1 MKPKLLLFPILASAL
16 ISPVIAADF
25 IWKGTTDTS
34 WTEGTNWLGGT
45 APAYGATL
53 TADRLVIGNGE
64 DFEAIYNPGAGVTT
78 TFGSGRGIIIG
89 SSTNG
94 PANLTISSG
103 ILKINGTGSDN
114 PIMANGVNATLTLN
128 GGDIDLTGHPVGFR
142 LCGLGAA
149 DRTSDLNITN
159 GTFSSGVFDF
169 FSNGT
174 EGTSTVNLNTGG
186 VLAVS
191 RFIKTATDATSI
203 LNLDGGT
210 LRLRNTQ
217 SSPNVYFANLPGL
230 QTIVNDGGVIVDTN
244 TFNAN
249 IAEVLEH
256 DTSLGETPD
265 GGLTKNG
272 AGTLTISASNTFTGP
287 VTINAGTALTTPS
300 RLLLNNDTGA
310 GTGAI
315 TFAGSFTDIQVNN
328 TRIVANPVTLS
339 NTGDE
344 KNILLPSPGGGAFAG
359 ATFSGPITIDETNPD
374 HFRVRADDNCFL
386 TFSGKVSG
394 SGGIFKF
401 QPGRLTLTNSSNDFT
416 GDIKI
421 THGSVSFTNGAL
433 GSTGAIRMEGGPT
446 INTATLRWDPTN
458 DQDISSRLVMFDAK
472 TAILLM
478 ADGGEPY
485 DSSNVIFANA
495 IGNSSS
501 AKLQKTGNGTLALTQ
516 PSTYTGGTTITQ
528 GTLEFANDALGTT
541 GAVTMDGGILR
552 WATGNT
558 QDVSARITMVDAKTA
573 SFSTNGNNVTLS
585 NAIGNASTGNFSKTN
600 TPGTLTLTSI
610 ATYTGTTAIGGGTLA
625 LGANN
630 IIPDSSNVSIG
641 TATLDAATFDDQLGT
656 LDVTAAATINLGT
669 GANLL
674 FADSNL
680 VDWTG
685 GTLNITGTFVSGS
698 SIKFATTGGLTSTQ
712 LALITLNG
720 APAIFT
726 LDASGFLTAAP
737 VAGFAAWQSANST
750 ASGIDADHDN
760 DGLSN
765 GIEWF
770 LGGTSDTTGFNP
782 LPGVTDAAGTLTV
795 TWTKAATFTGTY
807 GTNFVVETS
816 PNLATTWTPVTEGV
830 GADKVEIT
838 GNSVKYT
845 FPAGTTNFARLKVIT
860 TP

>member
-1 MKPKLLLFPILASAL
+1 
-16 ISPVIAADF
+16 
-25 IWKGTTDTS
+25 
-34 WTEGTNWLGGT
+34 
-45 APAYGATL
+45 
-53 TADRLVIGNGE
+53 
-64 DFEAIYNPGAGVTT
+64 
-78 TFGSGRGIIIG
+78 
-89 SSTNG
+89 
-94 PANLTISSG
+94 
-103 ILKINGTGSDN
+103 
-114 PIMANGVNATLTLN
+114 
-128 GGDIDLTGHPVGFR
+128 
-142 LCGLGAA
+142 
-149 DRTSDLNITN
+149 
-159 GTFSSGVFDF
+159 
-169 FSNGT
+169 
-174 EGTSTVNLNTGG
+174 
-186 VLAVS
+186 
-191 RFIKTATDATSI
+191 
-203 LNLDGGT
+203 
-210 LRLRNTQ
+210 
-217 SSPNVYFANLPGL
+217 
-230 QTIVNDGGVIVDTN
+230 
-244 TFNAN
+244 
-249 IAEVLEH
+249 
-256 DTSLGETPD
+256 
-265 GGLTKNG
+265 
-272 AGTLTISASNTFTGP
+272 
-287 VTINAGTALTTPS
+287 
-300 RLLLNNDTGA
+300 
-310 GTGAI
+310 
-315 TFAGSFTDIQVNN
+315 
-328 TRIVANPVTLS
+328 
-339 NTGDE
+339 
-344 KNILLPSPGGGAFAG
+344 
-359 ATFSGPITIDETNPD
+359 
-374 HFRVRADDNCFL
+374 
-386 TFSGKVSG
+386 
-394 SGGIFKF
+394 
-401 QPGRLTLTNSSNDFT
+401 
-416 GDIKI
+416 
-421 THGSVSFTNGAL
+421 
-433 GSTGAIRMEGGPT
+433 MEGGPT

-610 ATYTGTTAIGGGTLA
+610 ATYTGTTAISGGTLA

-641 TATLDAATFDDQLGT
+641 AATLDAATFDDQLGT